1 VAAKEKTMSDSRAAI
16 LARISRALAH
26 EAAADAPEILQRI
39 EAHVRGPLPQ
49 WPQSLRERFLNK
61 LEKVAGTWAEAAS
74 QAHIGEAVADYLAAQ
89 NLPKALAVAPHPLL
103 DGVNWPEGF
112 QAQRRRA
119 VGDDRVSLTVAFCA
133 IAETGSLML
142 LAGPDSPTT
151 LNFLPDDFLCVL
163 PENRIVPR
171 MEDAWALLR
180 EERGAMPRATNI
192 VTGPSRTADVEQTI
206 QLGAHGP
213 RRLHVLLLQ
222 DGA

>member
-1 VAAKEKTMSDSRAAI
+1 MAAKEETMSDSRAAI
-16 LARISRALAH
+16 LARISRSLAH
-26 EAAADAPEILQRI
+26 EAAADAPEIMQRI
-39 EAHVRGPLPQ
+39 EAHARGPQPQ
-49 WPQSLRERFLNK
+49 WPHSTRERFLAK
-61 LEKVAGTWAEAAS
+61 LEKVVGTWAEVAS
-74 QAHIGEAVADYLAAQ
+74 RAHIAQAVADYLAVQ
-89 NLPKALAVAPHPLL
+89 NLPQRLCVAPHPLL
-103 DGVNWPEGF
+103 DGVTWPEGW
-112 QAQRRRA
+112 QAERRRA
-119 VGDDRVSLTVAFCA
+119 VGEDRASLAVAFCA

-151 LNFLPDDFLCVL
+151 LNFLPDDFLCAL
-163 PENRIVPR
+163 PESRIVPR

-222 DGA
+222 GGA

>member
-1 VAAKEKTMSDSRAAI
+1 MSDSRSAI
-16 LARISRALAH
+16 LARISKTLAH
-26 EAAADAPEILQRI
+26 EAAADAPEIVQRI
-39 EAHVRGPLPQ
+39 EAHARGPLPQ
-49 WPQSLRERFLNK
+49 WRESPREHFLAK
-61 LEKVAGTWAEAAS
+61 LEKVAGTWAEVAGTWAEV
-74 QAHIGEAVADYLAAQ
+74 AGREHIAQAVADYLAAQ
-89 NLPKALAVAPHPLL
+89 NLPPRLCVAPHPLL
-103 DGVNWPEGF
+103 DGVTWPEGW
-112 QAQRRRA
+112 QAERRRA
-119 VGDDRVSLTVAFCA
+119 VGDDRASLAVAFCA

-151 LNFLPDDFLCVL
+151 LNFLPDDFLCAL

-180 EERGAMPRATNI
+180 SERGGMPRATNI

-222 DGA
+222 GGA

>member
-1 VAAKEKTMSDSRAAI
+1 MSDSRTAI
-16 LARISRALAH
+16 LARISRTLAH
-26 EAAADAPEILQRI
+26 EAAADAPEIVQRI
-39 EAHVRGPLPQ
+39 EARARGPQPQ
-49 WPQSLRERFLNK
+49 WPQSPRERFVEK
-61 LEKVAGTWAEAAS
+61 LEKAVGTWAEVAS
-74 QAHIGEAVADYLAAQ
+74 KENIVQAVTDYLAAQ
-89 NLPKALAVAPHPLL
+89 SLPQRLCITPHPLL
-103 DGVNWPEGF
+103 DGVLWPEGF
-112 QAQRRRA
+112 QTERRRA
-119 VGDDRVSLTVAFCA
+119 QGDDRVSLAVAFCA
-133 IAETGSLML
+133 IAETGSLVL

-222 DGA
+222 GGA

>member
-1 VAAKEKTMSDSRAAI
+1 MSDSRAAI
-16 LARISRALAH
+16 LARISRTLSH
-26 EAAADAPEILQRI
+26 EAAADAPEIVQRI
-39 EAHVRGPLPQ
+39 QAHARGPQPQ
-49 WPQSLRERFLNK
+49 WEASTRERFIEK
-61 LEKVAGTWAEAAS
+61 LEKVVGTWAEVAS
-74 QAHIGEAVADYLAAQ
+74 KESIAQAVAGYLAGK
-89 NLPKALAVAPHPLL
+89 NLPQRVCVAPHPLL
-103 DGVNWPEGF
+103 DGVVWPDGF
-112 QAQRRRA
+112 QAERRRA
-119 VGDDRVSLTVAFCA
+119 VGEDRASLAVAFCA
-133 IAETGSLML
+133 IAETGSLVL

-222 DGA
+222 GGA